1 MKQTGVD
8 EEFTSSIHVYE
19 PHRAG
24 LPKFGPYVKALWQ
37 RRQFASELSRA
48 SIRAANTN
56 TVFGTLWLVI
66 NPLLLAC
73 VYFVLVTI
81 IRGGG
86 DDPAARFVNLCAG
99 LFAFHYF
106 AGMVSSGASSVVS
119 GGKLLLNMSF
129 PRMLL
134 PLSAVRTAFYRFLPT
149 LIVYFAIHIGFGRP
163 LSWKM
168 FLGVYFLLMLTL
180 FGAGIGML
188 TAALQ
193 VYFRDLTSFLPY
205 FIRMWLYLSP
215 VLWTLE
221 DVHSR
226 AGLAKFADYLVLN
239 PLYSMLGG
247 WTDLLARGDIPPM
260 SLWLWAAGWAVAAAV
275 IGALF
280 FMSREREFVVRL

>member
-1 MKQTGVD
+1 MNAIRVD
-8 EEFTSSIHVYE
+8 EEFTSSVHVYE

-24 LPKFGPYVKALWQ
+24 LPKLIPYFKALWQ
-37 RRQFASELSRA
+37 RRQFAAELSRA

-81 IRGGG
+81 LRGGG
-86 DDPAARFVNLCAG
+86 EDPSQRFVNLCAG
-99 LFAFHYF
+99 LFAFYF
-106 AGMVSSGASSVVS
+106 FSGSVTNGASSVVS

-134 PLSAVRTAFYRFLPT
+134 PLSAVRTAFFRFLPT
-149 LIVYFAIHIGFGRP
+149 LIVYFGIHIGFGQP
-163 LSWKM
+163 LHWEAV
-168 FLGVYFLLMLTL
+168 FAVYFLLMLTL
-180 FGAGIGML
+180 FGAGIGMF
-188 TAALQ
+188 AATLQ

-215 VLWTLE
+215 VLWTI
-221 DVHSR
+221 DDIQSR
-226 AGLAKFADYLVLN
+226 AAIARFADYLVLN

-247 WTDLLARGDIPPM
+247 WTDLIVRGDIPDTTI
-260 SLWLWAAGWAVAAAV
+260 WLWAAGWAVAAVV
-275 IGALF
+275 IGGLF